1 MESLNP
7 LMLWGT
13 LAIAVPII
21 IHFWHQKKGKV
32 IYWAATNWLIEK
44 NLQQSRGIRLD
55 NILLLLLRCL
65 LLLLLCFLL
74 SKPFLNTFGSH
85 QANKKIHLVQAKA
98 FVTENYKFE
107 LQEALKKGEKCYW
120 ISEKLLPITDL
131 QQTPQN
137 ENLDG
142 GLLQKSLNQLAEV
155 IDKEQINLYFINS
168 ESLQTLPHIFVPN
181 TFVLHS
187 LIDTNQQV
195 RPYLGFINNKR
206 ILIGSNKLLTLAPES
221 IEKGV
226 SKHSGLIKVLIEN
239 QDTGEKQSI
248 KAALE
253 ALAQTYQLAF
263 DLTEKSKPNT
273 AYDIVFSS
281 RFPEKSLSDNTLY
294 IFSNTAKWK
303 LLEEKS
309 NQILIPN
316 LLNAQ
321 GSEIVFE
328 GLLPEFLGEKII
340 QHFGLQSEYKS
351 LSHQQLN
358 SLFKAH
364 KYFKAISN
372 DWFSKSLLLLFVL
385 LLALERWIAIYKN
398 S

>member
-1 MESLNP
+1 MELLNP

-13 LAIAVPII
+13 LAIAVPIV

-74 SKPFLNTFGSH
+74 SKPFLNTFGNH
-85 QANKKIHLVQAKA
+85 QADKKVHLVQAKA

-120 ISEKLLPITDL
+120 FSEKLLPITDL

-142 GLLQKSLNQLAEV
+142 ELLQTSLNKLSEV

-168 ESLQTLPHIFVPN
+168 ESLQTLPNIFVPN
-181 TFVLHS
+181 TFVLHTS
-187 LIDTNQQV
+187 IDTSQQAK
-195 RPYLGFINNKR
+195 PYLGFTNNKR
-206 ILIGSNKLLTLAPES
+206 ILIGSNKLLALAPES
-221 IEKGV
+221 IEKGQ

-239 QDTGEKQSI
+239 QDVGEKQSI

-253 ALAQTYQLAF
+253 ALAQTYQLEF

-273 AYDIVFSS
+273 AYDIVFST

-294 IFSNTAKWK
+294 IFSNTVKWK
-303 LLEEKS
+303 FLTEKS
-309 NQILIPN
+309 NQVLFPN

-340 QHFGLQSEYKS
+340 QHFGLQNEYKS

-358 SLFKAH
+358 SLFKTQ